1 MDFLN
6 GCEVELPPSCWCSQ
20 TVTVTMQTRKDGEF
34 SKKALVLQQL
44 GQLKVPAGH
53 VTAATVPLSH
63 VSRLRLNNNN
73 NKKDLENKPSAAV
86 QAEPAEPS
94 QCLRCR
100 FASFGVGGQSSWR
113 GFVAM
118 QRERR
123 WRLERHIYHCRSC
136 LWRLWRWLLLR
147 NTTVMFVMSSS
158 LAQKPELRSPTDPQP
173 LWVLGPGSKATGP
186 SLELNPRQHR

>member
-1 MDFLN
+1 MVVRLN
-6 GCEVELPPSCWCSQ
+6 SPLGSWRSQ
-20 TVTVTMQTRKDGEF
+20 TVTGTTQTRKDSES

-44 GQLKVPAGH
+44 GQLKVPGGH

-63 VSRLRLNNNN
+63 DSRLRLNNNN

-94 QCLRCR
+94 QCLRCC

-123 WRLERHIYHCRSC
+123 WRLEHHIYHCRSC
-136 LWRLWRWLLLR
+136 LWRLWRLLLLR
-147 NTTVMFVMSSS
+147 NAAVMFVMSSS
-158 LAQKPELRSPTDPQP
+158 LAQKSELRSPTDPQP
-173 LWVLGPGSKATGP
+173 LWVLGPGYWSQGP
-186 SLELNPRQHR
+186 RPQDPVWS

>member
-1 MDFLN
+1 MVASLN
-6 GCEVELPPSCWCSQ
+6 FPLSCCCSQ
-20 TVTVTMQTRKDGEF
+20 TVTLTMQTRKDSEC

-44 GQLKVPAGH
+44 GQLKVPGGH

-73 NKKDLENKPSAAV
+73 NKKELENKPSAAV
-86 QAEPAEPS
+86 QAEPAEAS
-94 QCLRCR
+94 QRLRCC

-113 GFVAM
+113 GFAAM

-123 WRLERHIYHCRSC
+123 WRLEHHIYHCRSC

-147 NTTVMFVMSSS
+147 NTAVMFVMSSG
-158 LAQKPELRSPTDPQP
+158 LAQKPELRSPTDPR
-173 LWVLGPGSKATGP
+173 LLCVLGPGYWSQGP
-186 SLELNPRQHR
+186 RPQDPVWS